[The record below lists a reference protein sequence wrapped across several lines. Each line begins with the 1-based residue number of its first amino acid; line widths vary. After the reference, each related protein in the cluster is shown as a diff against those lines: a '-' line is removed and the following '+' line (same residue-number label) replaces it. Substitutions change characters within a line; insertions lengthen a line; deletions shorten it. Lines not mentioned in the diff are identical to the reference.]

1 MLEKSTNWTKTYKL
15 LCQKWDKTPTNLRA
29 ADFPPLVVRASSNRA
44 PTAFL
49 LYEVASAVGAIEFV
63 IRVGRPGSGCEALF
77 GQRAGINPP
86 FRPSTGEIIPLVMEA
101 ADSGLEHV
109 RLLTTAQADDG
120 GEERLYDH
128 AQRPVYYFKRHQF
141 YLQSRAEQT

>member
-77 GQRAGINPP
+77 GQRAGMLASTQ
-86 FRPSTGEIIPLVMEA
+86 PSDRA
-101 ADSGLEHV
+101 SG
-109 RLLTTAQADDG
+109 RS
-120 GEERLYDH
+120 
-128 AQRPVYYFKRHQF
+128 
-141 YLQSRAEQT
+141 SRWLWKQQTVGLITCGC